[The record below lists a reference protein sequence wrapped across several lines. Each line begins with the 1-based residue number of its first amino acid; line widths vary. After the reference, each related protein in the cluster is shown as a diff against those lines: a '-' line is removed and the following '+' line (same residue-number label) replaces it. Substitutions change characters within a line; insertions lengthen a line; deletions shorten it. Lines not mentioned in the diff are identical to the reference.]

1 MDVDTRYTSQ
11 TMVIMREVLGTR
23 FGIETRELS
32 LDTPLASLGLDSL
45 GFIEYL
51 FEIEKAL
58 NITLPDV
65 PRDLQTVEA
74 LVAFIAREA
83 QRQATSAVPT

>member
-1 MDVDTRYTSQ
+1 MLV
-11 TMVIMREVLGTR
+11 MREVLGAR
-23 FGIETRELS
+23 FGIDTQELS

-65 PRDLQTVEA
+65 PRELQSVGA

-83 QRQATSAVPT
+83 QRQAPSAVST